1 MDIIWIG
8 WVQTQSG
15 YHGRAGGRAGGEK
28 RYAEAHVQSLL
39 PFLGFGFVSR
49 LLLLLLLPISSHPS

>member
-15 YHGRAGGRAGGEK
+15 YHGRAGGEK
-28 RYAEAHVQSLL
+28 RYAETHVQSLL
-39 PFLGFGFVSR
+39 PFLGFGFVNR